1 MPLRHATAG
10 SELLS
15 VRLAF
20 CDLVGQAVWVEMSE
34 NTWLWIRAL
43 PLPLES
49 SLAEAVGARNLQICT
64 NKLRFFRA
72 GGMGKHRLG
81 HLFLQC
87 VSGHWAVEPM

>member
-15 VRLAF
+15 F

-49 SLAEAVGARNLQICT
+49 SLAEAVGARNLKSAQT
-64 NKLRFFRA
+64 SSDFFGRA
-72 GGMGKHRLG
+72 EWESIDLDTFSFSVCLAIG
-81 HLFLQC
+81 Q
-87 VSGHWAVEPM
+87 